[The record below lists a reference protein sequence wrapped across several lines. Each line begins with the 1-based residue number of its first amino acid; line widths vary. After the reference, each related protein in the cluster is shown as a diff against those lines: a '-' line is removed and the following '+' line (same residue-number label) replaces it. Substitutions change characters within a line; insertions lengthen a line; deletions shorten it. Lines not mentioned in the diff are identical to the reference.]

1 MYVAPRLE
9 ADVDDTAKGL
19 ICLNEMGYSIGPEK
33 MIKTFEAEKRFL
45 TYALERDPSFSANC
59 NAVLALM
66 HQPDPSQFSSQIV
79 KIIQFLCDYYW
90 DADGIIS
97 DKWVCDSV
105 DFSDNDTN
113 KSSRISATFTQA
125 CLS

>member
-66 HQPDPSQFSSQIV
+66 HQPDPS
-79 KIIQFLCDYYW
+79 Y
-90 DADGIIS
+90 
-97 DKWVCDSV
+97 
-105 DFSDNDTN
+105 
-113 KSSRISATFTQA
+113 
-125 CLS
+125 